1 MHQKFLKKIINF
13 LGYKLVDKNLIKNER
28 LLSNYS
34 YLNLDM
40 ILEKIFEKH
49 TIKKIIQIGA
59 NDGVRFDKLSKF
71 IKNSDAT
78 TILVEPIKTN
88 YEKLK
93 SNYSNKKNV
102 IFENSA
108 ISSNNEIQYLFKVD
122 ENKTH
127 LYDEHILGLMSFKK
141 SHLIK
146 HGVKRN
152 HIKIENVNSISI
164 KDLIEKYNFNEFEL
178 LYIDT
183 EGYDGNI
190 IIDFLETC
198 FIKPF
203 LIFEYIHI
211 EHDTFKKTLKILKEK
226 DYSYF
231 KVEENLLCFS
241 HKKSFF

>member
-1 MHQKFLKKIINF
+1 MLDIN
-13 LGYKLVDKNLIKNER
+13 K
-28 LLSNYS
+28 
-34 YLNLDM
+34 
-40 ILEKIFEKH
+40 
-49 TIKKIIQIGA
+49 
-59 NDGVRFDKLSKF
+59 
-71 IKNSDAT
+71 
-78 TILVEPIKTN
+78 
-88 YEKLK
+88 
-93 SNYSNKKNV
+93 NKKFYPKGRNT
-102 IFENSA
+102 EESA
-108 ISSNNEIQYLFKVD
+108 
-122 ENKTH
+122 
-127 LYDEHILGLMSFKK
+127 
-141 SHLIK
+141 
-146 HGVKRN
+146 VK
-152 HIKIENVNSISI
+152 EI

-231 KVEENLLCFS
+231 KVDENLLCFS

>member
-1 MHQKFLKKIINF
+1 MQKKYITYLNKLRDKTFLKFGNPF
-13 LGYKLVDKNLIKNER
+13 
-28 LLSNYS
+28 
-34 YLNLDM
+34 
-40 ILEKIFEKH
+40 
-49 TIKKIIQIGA
+49 
-59 NDGVRFDKLSKF
+59 
-71 IKNSDAT
+71 
-78 TILVEPIKTN
+78 
-88 YEKLK
+88 
-93 SNYSNKKNV
+93 
-102 IFENSA
+102 
-108 ISSNNEIQYLFKVD
+108 
-122 ENKTH
+122 
-127 LYDEHILGLMSFKK
+127 
-141 SHLIK
+141 
-146 HGVKRN
+146 
-152 HIKIENVNSISI
+152 IKIENVNSISI

-231 KVEENLLCFS
+231 KVDENLLCFS